1 MNNANYEY
9 RFTSLKNGEGE
20 FFNAY
25 IDYPIENGQ
34 YNLKNKQSVELLIKI
49 SPSKG
54 EVFYLDYVS
63 TYPIPPIL
71 TFPFNIDGTIE
82 IYFKHFDNNGYD
94 YFYKKGYL
102 YNSTTTGFSF
112 FIPSKRTNFMPM
124 FTQSHEVGY
133 YTSIDKEPYY
143 YRKGESVPEGWEYRT
158 QYVFDKELNL
168 KNNSPYY
175 SSHQYSIV
183 KVSEAENPLVFP
195 VKNTVQVGSSII
207 NAMATNTRPI
217 SEGQF
222 GAAPLYAFTDE
233 GVWVLMTNSEGTYDA
248 RQPANREICSNPKGI
263 LQIDDAVLYPTE
275 RGIMMQEGRSSIC
288 ITDQLE
294 GYPFN
299 FTQLYKPE
307 YAKKVLAVQGIDEA
321 TVKYARL
328 REFLKSADMIYD
340 YYDSRI
346 IVFNPSYQY
355 AYVYSLK
362 SKLWG
367 TMENCFNK
375 RVNIYP
381 EAYATNKDGKIL
393 DVYVQEP
400 TDSVPYFLCSRPLAI
415 SSNEIYKTMFSCI
428 TRGYFRNVNGKCGMV
443 LYGSNDLFKWFP
455 IKTSVSKYLRGMAGS
470 PYKYFRIALVGSL
483 NPDES
488 ISGMSA
494 DFQERW
500 QNKLR

>member
-1 MNNANYEY
+1 
-9 RFTSLKNGEGE
+9 
-20 FFNAY
+20 
-25 IDYPIENGQ
+25 
-34 YNLKNKQSVELLIKI
+34 
-49 SPSKG
+49 
-54 EVFYLDYVS
+54 
-63 TYPIPPIL
+63 
-71 TFPFNIDGTIE
+71 
-82 IYFKHFDNNGYD
+82 
-94 YFYKKGYL
+94 
-102 YNSTTTGFSF
+102 
-112 FIPSKRTNFMPM
+112 M